1 MTATF
6 TEYRRLTMSDDKKDS
21 VLASV
26 AKLFRPDPA
35 NPPAPPPSCCGE
47 CGGGEKKKDNN
58 TTEKKP

>member
-1 MTATF
+1 MNDQD
-6 TEYRRLTMSDDKKDS
+6 SKNS

-47 CGGGEKKKDNN
+47 CGGGEKKKDNK
-58 TTEKKP
+58 TEEKKP

>member
-1 MTATF
+1 
-6 TEYRRLTMSDDKKDS
+6 MSNEAEETKNAG

-47 CGGGEKKKDNN
+47 CGGGEKKSVKAE
-58 TTEKKP
+58 EKKS